1 MPNGNVFVERAEY
14 TALALNYRNKALI
27 ADDVMPRISVGSEKF
42 KWLSFPKSDRFSIPD
57 TKLGRTSYANQVEFG
72 GTEVEDLTKD
82 YGLEHPVPNK
92 DVRQFSDTYD
102 PLGRATEMVSEL
114 LALGREKRVADIV
127 FNTNT
132 YATTNKTTLSGN
144 SQWSD
149 YTNSDPVDAILES
162 LDALLVRPNAAVFGR
177 VVWTKLRKHPKVVSK
192 VLGSV
197 NSSGLVTA
205 QALADALELDRILI
219 GASFLNSS
227 KKGQT
232 ASYSEVWGK
241 HAAFLYQNMA
251 SDMTFG
257 FTAQY
262 GARKMETFEDGRAG
276 IDGTTI
282 VRVTESVKEVTP
294 ATDLGYLF
302 INASA

>member
-1 MPNGNVFVERAEY
+1 MSNGNVFVERAEY

-27 ADDVMPRISVGSEKF
+27 ADDAMPRIPVGSEKF
-42 KWLSFPKSDRFSIPD
+42 KWLSFPKEGRFTIPD
-57 TKLGRTSYANQVEFG
+57 TKMGRTSYANQVEFG

-92 DVRQFSDTYD
+92 DIRNFSDTYD

-127 FNTNT
+127 FGAGTYGAANKVTLAGNT
-132 YATTNKTTLSGN
+132 
-144 SQWSD
+144 QWSD
-149 YTNSDPVDAILES
+149 YTNSDPVDAILEN
-162 LDALLVRPNAAVFGR
+162 LDGLLVRPNKLILGR
-177 VVWTKLRKHPKVVSK
+177 AVWTKLRKHPKVVSK

-197 NSSGLVTA
+197 NSSGIVTA
-205 QALADALELDRILI
+205 QQLADVLELDQILV
-219 GASFLNSS
+219 GASFLNSA

-232 ASYSEVWGK
+232 ASYAEVWGK
-241 HAAFLYQNMA
+241 HAAFIYQNMA

-257 FTAQY
+257 FTAQF

-294 ATDLGYLF
+294 ATDLGFLF
-302 INASA
+302 INAVA